1 MVAPLFSE
9 PQGLSRSLIHT
20 RQPKEIGTMST
31 HAPTFTRTVLRCNH
45 CQLVQFETSTGLC
58 RRCHRT
64 PSVTTQSPPFHQEQ
78 APRYVSHP
86 PTLKI
91 ALGMRLRLL
100 RSANHLSQRDLA
112 SRVGCPRT
120 YVSKIECGRV
130 LPSVRSLQ
138 RFADALHKTIELL
151 LCDERTF
158 DATQQE
164 RQIQQ
169 DPFLAELAQ
178 LLPMLTSTHKAL
190 LRTWLRDRVT
200 SELPLKAIA

>member
-1 MVAPLFSE
+1 
-9 PQGLSRSLIHT
+9 
-20 RQPKEIGTMST
+20 MST
-31 HAPTFTRTVLRCNH
+31 NTPAITRNVLRCNH

-58 RRCHRT
+58 RRCHRR
-64 PSVTTQSPPFHQEQ
+64 PSASTQSPPFQNEQ
-78 APRYVSHP
+78 APQYVSHP
-86 PTLKI
+86 PTLQI

-100 RSANHLSQRDLA
+100 RSANHLSQRDLG

-120 YVSKIECGRV
+120 YVSKIERGRV

-138 RFADALHKTIELL
+138 RFADALHTTIELL

-158 DATQQE
+158 EATQQE
-164 RQIQQ
+164 ELIHQ
-169 DPFLAELAQ
+169 DPFLAELAE

-200 SELPLKAIA
+200 SKLPLKAIA